1 MRRTALIVLGVA
13 AGITALILV
22 AVAIAVA
29 TVDPRTLVAPVQ
41 ARIKAATGRELEIAG
56 PIELSL
62 SLEPKLVVGDVR
74 FGNAPWGK
82 ANEMLRAR
90 KIEARVALLPLIRRR
105 FEVVEL
111 VLDHP
116 VIALET
122 DAQGRGNWEFGAAA
136 GATAAKE
143 VTAAS
148 GVASTLAAIG
158 VANLAVNDGTVSW
171 RDGASGRT
179 TEVGIASLTLH
190 ARDFTA
196 PMAIDFRG
204 KVDGTP
210 VALSGEIGPAQSL
223 LAQRT
228 PYPVALKGQV
238 DGTGVRLSTKIARSE
253 TATAFEDL
261 DLAYGAI
268 AARGSLRSVTAAG
281 RTHYVVALDIPSL
294 SLAGGASSQVQPPP
308 SPASA
313 ESGAPAKWTIPDT
326 PLPLAPVA
334 ALDADGTLAIG
345 EVRFRGGQRIGKV
358 DVRFTARAGRLDLKL
373 SSDAALGGTLTSD
386 VAIDAKAAAAPSLRW
401 RLVAQDIDLGA
412 LAAITGNA
420 RDIRGGKVR
429 ANVDIA
435 ANGVTPHRLAS
446 SMSGSVLAVSGP
458 ATLTG
463 AAGGAE
469 STLSRISALLD
480 PLHGARNATDLRC
493 AVVRLPISGG
503 VARVDRS
510 IAVETGEIGVLAS
523 GTIDFRNETIDLALQ
538 PQLRRGASIDVSQ
551 IAGLVRV
558 RGSFA
563 HPGVGVDAAQS
574 AQTIARIGALA
585 GKGGGLAAL
594 GRALVSPAAG
604 GGDPC
609 AIAMG
614 GAGGS
619 AAREPAAQAPQAR
632 PSGSPGGSV
641 GLPGDLGKAID
652 KLFGR

>member
-62 SLEPKLVVGDVR
+62 SLEPKLVVGDVS

-82 ANEMLRAR
+82 AKAMLRAR

-116 VIALET
+116 VVALET
-122 DAQGRGNWEFGAAA
+122 DAQGRGNWEFGTAAA
-136 GATAAKE
+136 APAANG
-143 VTAAS
+143 VTAAP

-158 VANLAVNDGTVSW
+158 VANLAVNDGAISW
-171 RDGASGRT
+171 HDGASGKT
-179 TEVGIASLTLH
+179 TEIGVDSLTVH

-210 VALSGEIGPAQSL
+210 IALSGEIGPAQSL

-238 DGTGVRLSTKIARSE
+238 DGTGVRLSTKIARSG
-253 TATAFEDL
+253 TATTYQDL

-268 AARGSLRSVTAAG
+268 AARGSLRSVTTAG
-281 RTHYVVALDIPSL
+281 RTRYVVALDIPSV
-294 SLAGGASSQVQPPP
+294 SLAGAASSPVQPPP
-308 SPASA
+308 APASA
-313 ESGAPAKWTIPDT
+313 ERGAPAKWTLPDT
-326 PLPLAPVA
+326 PLPLAPLA
-334 ALDADGTLAIG
+334 ALDADGALAIG
-345 EVRFRGGQRIGKV
+345 EVKFRGGQHIGKV

-373 SSDAALGGTLTSD
+373 ASDAALGGSLTSD

-401 RLVAQDIDLGA
+401 RLAAQDIDLAA

-446 SMSGSVLAVSGP
+446 SMSGSILAVSGP
-458 ATLTG
+458 ATLSG

-480 PLHGARNATDLRC
+480 PLRGARNATELRC
-493 AVVRLPISGG
+493 AVIRLPISNG

-538 PQLRRGASIDVSQ
+538 PQLRRGASIDISQ

-563 HPGVGVDAAQS
+563 HPAIGVDAAQS

-594 GRALVSPAAG
+594 GRALVAPAAG
-604 GGDPC
+604 EGDPC

-614 GAGGS
+614 ATGGS

-632 PSGSPGGSV
+632 PDGSPGGSV

>member
-22 AVAIAVA
+22 AAAIAVA

-41 ARIKAATGRELEIAG
+41 ARIKAATGRTLEIAG
-56 PIELSL
+56 PVDLSL
-62 SLEPKLVVGDVR
+62 SLEPKLVVGDVS
-74 FGNAPWGK
+74 FGNAPWGQAK
-82 ANEMLRAR
+82 QMLRAR

-116 VIALET
+116 VITLET
-122 DAQGRGNWEFGAAA
+122 DAHGRGNWEFGAA
-136 GATAAKE
+136 GSATAATE
-143 VTAAS
+143 VPVAS

-158 VANLAVNDGTVSW
+158 VANLAVNDGTISW
-171 RDGASGRT
+171 RDGASGKT
-179 TEVGIASLTLH
+179 TEVGVDNLTLH

-204 KVDGTP
+204 KIGGTP

-223 LAQRT
+223 LEQRT

-238 DGTGVRLSTKIARSE
+238 DGTGVRLSTKIARSG
-253 TATAFEDL
+253 TATTFEDL

-268 AARGSLRSVTAAG
+268 AARGSLRSVTTAG
-281 RTHYVVALDIPSL
+281 HTHYVVALDVPSL
-294 SLAGGASSQVQPPP
+294 SLAGGASSQVRPPP
-308 SPASA
+308 PASA
-313 ESGAPAKWTIPDT
+313 ESGTPARWTIPDT
-326 PLPLAPVA
+326 ALPLAAAA
-334 ALDADGTLAIG
+334 ALDAEGTLAIA
-345 EVRFRGGQRIGKV
+345 EVKLGGGQRIGKV
-358 DVRFTARAGRLDLKL
+358 DARFVARAGQVDLKL
-373 SSDAALGGTLTSD
+373 SSGAALGGSLTSD
-386 VAIDAKAAAAPSLRW
+386 VAIDAKAAAGPSLRW
-401 RLVAQDIDLGA
+401 RLSAQDIDLGA

-435 ANGVTPHRLAS
+435 ANGLTPHRWAS
-446 SMSGSVLAVSGP
+446 SMSGSMLAVSGP

-463 AAGGAE
+463 TAGGAE

-480 PLHGARNATDLRC
+480 PLRGARKATELRC
-493 AVVRLPISGG
+493 AVIRLPISGG

-558 RGSFA
+558 RGSFS

-574 AQTIARIGALA
+574 AQAIARIGALA
-585 GKGGGLAAL
+585 SKGGGLAAL
-594 GRALVSPAAG
+594 GRALVAPPAG
-604 GGDPC
+604 GGEPC

-614 GAGGS
+614 AKGGP
-619 AAREPAAQAPQAR
+619 AAREPAAQPM
-632 PSGSPGGSV
+632 PSGSPGDSV

>member
-1 MRRTALIVLGVA
+1 MRRIALIVLGVA

-62 SLEPKLVVGDVR
+62 SLEPKLVVGDVS

-82 ANEMLRAR
+82 AKEMLHAR

-116 VIALET
+116 VVALET

-136 GATAAKE
+136 AATAANE

-158 VANLAVNDGTVSW
+158 VANLAVNDGAISW
-171 RDGASGRT
+171 YDGASGKT
-179 TEVGIASLTLH
+179 TDVGIASLTLH

-238 DGTGVRLSTKIARSE
+238 DGTGVRLSTKIARSG
-253 TATAFEDL
+253 TATTFEDL

-268 AARGSLRSVTAAG
+268 AARGSLRSVTTAG
-281 RTHYVVALDIPSL
+281 RTHYAVALDIPSL
-294 SLAGGASSQVQPPP
+294 SLAGAASSQVQPAPA
-308 SPASA
+308 PASA
-313 ESGAPAKWTIPDT
+313 ERGAPAKWTLPDT

-334 ALDADGTLAIG
+334 ALDAEGTLAIG
-345 EVRFRGGQRIGKV
+345 EVKLRGGQRIGKV

-373 SSDAALGGTLTSD
+373 SSAAALGGSLTSD

-401 RLVAQDIDLGA
+401 RLAAQDIDLGA

-446 SMSGSVLAVSGP
+446 SMSGSMLAVSGP

-480 PLHGARNATDLRC
+480 PLRGARNATDLRC
-493 AVVRLPISGG
+493 AVIRLPISNG

-538 PQLRRGASIDVSQ
+538 PQLRRGASIDISQ

-563 HPGVGVDAAQS
+563 HPAVGVDAAQS

-594 GRALVSPAAG
+594 GRALIAPAAG
-604 GGDPC
+604 EGDPC

-614 GAGGS
+614 ATGGS

-632 PSGSPGGSV
+632 PSGSPAGSV